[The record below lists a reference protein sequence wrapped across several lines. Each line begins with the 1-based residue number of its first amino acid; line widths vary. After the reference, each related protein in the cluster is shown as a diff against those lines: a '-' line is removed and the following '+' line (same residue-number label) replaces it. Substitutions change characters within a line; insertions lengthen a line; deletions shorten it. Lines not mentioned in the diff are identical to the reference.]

1 MKRAFWVVL
10 FVVCSFLSVPQH
22 SYAADF
28 SITVSPSFLLLN
40 TNPGQS
46 TTGTVRIQNNGSQIQ
61 NLTVGFLKIKPATSG
76 DQLDLEQVDPN
87 DPFLT
92 WASLDKD
99 HLEIA
104 PGRSE
109 TVQLTINAPTEAAL
123 GYYYALSLQD
133 TNTAVAG
140 DDNTVVTGATAVP
153 ILLEVVVPEA
163 KRDIQIVDYSVT
175 HNFYDYLPTTFRITL
190 KNTGN
195 VHVAPR
201 GNIFINKA
209 KDKNAATAIATLD
222 VNNDSAGGY
231 ILPGSTRVFTASFTD
246 GFPHYNE
253 PETSKNDRH
262 LVWDF
267 SKADTLRIGKYEGT
281 LVLVYDNINQDES
294 VEGIVYF
301 WVVPWEL
308 ILGGLGITLV
318 LYNLKSIF
326 QRIKRWR
333 TAAWQRLTGKQ

>member
-1 MKRAFWVVL
+1 MKRVFLVAL
-10 FVVCSFLSVPQH
+10 FVVCSFLSAPLH
-22 SYAADF
+22 AYAADF

-46 TTGTVRIQNNGSQIQ
+46 TSGTVRVQNNGSQTQ
-61 NLTVGFLKIKPATSG
+61 NLTIGFLKIKPATSG
-76 DQLDLEQVDPN
+76 DQLDLTQANPN

-92 WASLDKD
+92 WVTLDKD
-99 HLEIA
+99 RLEIA

-109 TVQLTINAPTEAAL
+109 TVQLTIHAPSEAAL

-133 TNTAVAG
+133 ENAAVTG
-140 DDNTVVTGATAVP
+140 SDNTVVTAATAVP

-163 KRDIQIVDYSVT
+163 ARDIQIVDYSVSRA
-175 HNFYDYLPTTFRITL
+175 FYDYLPATFRITL

-231 ILPGSTRVFTASFTD
+231 ILPGSTRVFTATFTD

-253 PETSKNDRH
+253 PELSDTRH
-262 LVWDF
+262 LEWDF

-281 LVLVYDNINQDES
+281 LVLVYDNVNQDES

-301 WVVPWEL
+301 WIVPWEL
-308 ILGGLGITLV
+308 ILGGLGIIII

-326 QRIKRWR
+326 QRIKQWR
-333 TAAWQRLTGKQ
+333 MTAWQRLTGKR